1 MTMNVRRTL
10 LLPSVVAIGA
20 IAAACSSGGGAAT
33 TAPSVAAP
41 TTAPSSA
48 PASTEPSAAASESA
62 SPAAA
67 GVSLALA
74 DTKLGKVIVDGQGMT
89 LYMFTPD
96 EDAGGKPTCVDQCA
110 SNWPALKADDA
121 ASVSAGTGL
130 DATKI
135 TVVDRTDGG
144 KQVKYGEYP
153 LYYFAKDSAAGDV
166 NGQGVAGKWYVV
178 GADGEPMKTT

>member
-10 LLPSVVAIGA
+10 LLPSVVAIAA
-20 IAAACSSGGGAAT
+20 IAAACSSGGAAAT

-48 PASTEPSAAASESA
+48 PASTEPSAPASEAA

-74 DTKLGKVIVDGQGMT
+74 DSKFGKIIVAGNRMT

-96 EDAGGKPTCVDQCA
+96 EDGGKPTCYDQCA
-110 SNWPALKADDA
+110 ASWPALKADDA
-121 ASVSAGTGL
+121 ASVSVGAGL
-130 DATKI
+130 DASKL

-153 LYYFAKDSAAGDV
+153 LYFFANDKAAGDV
-166 NGQGVAGKWYVV
+166 NGQGVATKWYVV
-178 GADGEPMKTT
+178 GADGEPIKS

>member
-1 MTMNVRRTL
+1 MALDLRRSL
-10 LLPSVVAIGA
+10 LLPTVVAIAG
-20 IAAACSSGGGAAT
+20 IAAACSSGGGAT

-48 PASTEPSAAASESA
+48 AASVEASAPASEAA
-62 SPAAA
+62 SPAAG

-74 DTKLGKVIVDGQGMT
+74 DSTFGKIIVDGTGKT

-96 EDAGGKPTCVDQCA
+96 EDAGGKVTCYDQCA
-110 SNWPALKADDA
+110 ASWPALKADDA
-121 ASVSAGTGL
+121 ASVTVGAGL
-130 DATKI
+130 DAAKL

-153 LYYFAKDSAAGDV
+153 LYFFAKDAKAGDV
-166 NGQGVAGKWYVV
+166 NGQGLFSKWYVV
-178 GADGEPMKTT
+178 GADGEPIKS